1 MFCHNIPHQ
10 CLLSADNSQ
19 PITGV
24 GPQVVLDRFITTN
37 TRGQPQVI
45 HQGRCVRR
53 EQNKGFSCAQFM
65 SGLRLRLNTLW
76 PHSQAP
82 LGVHPQSR
90 AAHRACLKI
99 TWIKLLILTCEG
111 FSVFCVQTGI
121 HTHTYKGYHYSPL
134 PSREDKLLLRCW
146 CCVMWC
152 APQLTGATGEK

>member
-19 PITGV
+19 PITGL

-37 TRGQPQVI
+37 SGGQPQVI

-65 SGLRLRLNTLW
+65 SRLRLRLNTLW
-76 PHSQAP
+76 PPSQAP
-82 LGVHPQSR
+82 LCVHPQSR

-99 TWIKLLILTCEG
+99 IKLFILTGEG
-111 FSVFCVQTGI
+111 FSVFWDWTGI
-121 HTHTYKGYHYSPL
+121 LTHTYKGYYYSPL
-134 PSREDKLLLRCW
+134 PSREDKLPLRCW
-146 CCVMWC
+146 CCVIC
-152 APQLTGATGEK
+152 CSPGEK

>member
-53 EQNKGFSCAQFM
+53 EQNKGFSCARFM
-65 SGLRLRLNTLW
+65 SRLRLRLNTLW
-76 PHSQAP
+76 PPSQAP
-82 LGVHPQSR
+82 LCVHPQSR
-90 AAHRACLKI
+90 AAHRDCLKI
-99 TWIKLLILTCEG
+99 TQIKLLILTCEG
-111 FSVFCVQTGI
+111 FLCSEFRQESTL
-121 HTHTYKGYHYSPL
+121 TYKGYHYSLL
-134 PSREDKLLLRCW
+134 PSREDKLLLV
-146 CCVMWC
+146 CVMWC
-152 APQLTGATGEK
+152 APQLRGATGKK